1 MAEEYYDYDME
12 RRRRQSLAE
21 ESLNEQLLGITRAL
35 SETVVSMK
43 EIVSALAGADDK
55 KLKEIHRRVKESKE
69 RVESMKEDALT
80 YLARLGDL
88 LNTSTL
94 YKDVFLGLTR
104 IAQMTEGIAYRSYL
118 LASNTNITSTTIAEL
133 LTSIAESIQREFER
147 LEAAI
152 QALSS
157 NPKKGYE
164 EAQLVT
170 SIEDEVDN
178 LYRQLTFAMYR
189 ELRQD
194 LVALMLLRDIVDM
207 IEDIA
212 DTIRDAAENVKFLA
226 LYRVVRH

>member
-21 ESLNEQLLGITRAL
+21 ESLNEQLLGIARAL
-35 SETVVSMK
+35 SDTITSVK
-43 EIVSALAGADDK
+43 EIVVALTNADDK
-55 KLKEIHRRVKESKE
+55 KLKETHRRVKESKE

-118 LASNTNITSTTIAEL
+118 LASNTNIASPTVAEL
-133 LTSIAESIQREFER
+133 LTSIAESIQKEFER
-147 LEAAI
+147 LEVAI

-170 SIEDEVDN
+170 GVEDEVDN
-178 LYRQLTFAMYR
+178 LYRQLTYAMYR

-194 LVALMLLRDIVDM
+194 LLALMLLRDIADM
-207 IEDIA
+207 IEEVA

-226 LYRVVRH
+226 LYRVARH

>member
-43 EIVSALAGADDK
+43 EIVSALTSADDK
-55 KLKEIHRRVKESKE
+55 KLKEIHRRIKESKE

-94 YKDVFLGLTR
+94 YKDVFLGLTH

-118 LASNTNITSTTIAEL
+118 LASNTNITSATIAEL
-133 LTSIAESIQREFER
+133 LTSIAESIQKEFER
-147 LEAAI
+147 LEVAI

-157 NPKKGYE
+157 SPKKGYE

-170 SIEDEVDN
+170 GIEDEVDN

-207 IEDIA
+207 IEDVA

-226 LYRVVRH
+226 LYRVARH